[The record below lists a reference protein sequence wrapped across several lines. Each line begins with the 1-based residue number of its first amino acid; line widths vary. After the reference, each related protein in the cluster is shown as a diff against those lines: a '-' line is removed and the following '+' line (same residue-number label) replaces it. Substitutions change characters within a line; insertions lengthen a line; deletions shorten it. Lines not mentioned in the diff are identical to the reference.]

1 MLETVKPCSVV
12 ARMLIDPIAYSST
25 AKRLTT
31 NGAYCV
37 YDSYLNECETNT
49 VVYST
54 TAKRLVRYQEA
65 IAYGGYCSNINAVS
79 YNSSTKRLV
88 YQATGSTGCF

>member
-1 MLETVKPCSVV
+1 MGRVGPCVDVIGST
-12 ARMLIDPIAYSST
+12 IDPIAYSST

-37 YDSYLNECETNT
+37 YDSYLGQCETNT

-54 TAKRLVRYQEA
+54 TAKRLAQYQEA

-79 YNSSTKRLV
+79 YNSTTKRLT

>member
-1 MLETVKPCSVV
+1 LGRVGPCVKVIGST
-12 ARMLIDPIAYSST
+12 IDPIAYSST

-49 VVYST
+49 VIYNT
-54 TAKRLVRYQEA
+54 TAKRLAQYQEA

-79 YNSSTKRLV
+79 YNSTSKRLT
-88 YQATGSTGCF
+88 YKATGSTGCF